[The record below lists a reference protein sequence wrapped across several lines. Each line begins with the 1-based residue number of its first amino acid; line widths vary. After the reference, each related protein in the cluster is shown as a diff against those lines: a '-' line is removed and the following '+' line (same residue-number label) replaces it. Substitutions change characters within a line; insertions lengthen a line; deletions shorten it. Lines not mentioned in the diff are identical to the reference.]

1 MTQKTIWDCNS
12 KYYTKFKKIWDLNV
26 PPSGSCANIYAEVF
40 RIISRIYY
48 SLIKNGDWGI
58 NNGDH
63 FKLYYKH
70 INNHNI
76 NTPFDYFI
84 DELYELEKE
93 YNIIEKNIENVI
105 NNECNNN
112 CNDECNNKYDYSNY
126 DYKSKL
132 GIMSYSEQL
141 NYMENIMNNMVLWCW
156 NVLSDINNEI
166 YN

>member
-12 KYYTKFKKIWDLNV
+12 KYYKKFKKIWDLNV

-48 SLIKNGDWGI
+48 SLIRNGDWGI

-63 FKLYYKH
+63 YKLYYNH
-70 INNHNI
+70 INKYNI
-76 NTPFDYFI
+76 VTPFNYFI

-93 YNIIEKNIENVI
+93 YNIIEKNIKNI
-105 NNECNNN
+105 TNNN
-112 CNDECNNKYDYSNY
+112 CNDECNNKYYYSNY

-132 GIMSYSEQL
+132 GIMTYTEQL
-141 NYMENIMNNMVLWCW
+141 NYMENIMNDVVFWSW

>member
-12 KYYTKFKKIWDLNV
+12 KYYKKFKKIWDLNV

-48 SLIKNGDWGI
+48 SLIRNGDWGI

-63 FKLYYKH
+63 YKLYYNH
-70 INNHNI
+70 INKYNI
-76 NTPFDYFI
+76 VTPFNYFI

-93 YNIIEKNIENVI
+93 YNIIDYNENT
-105 NNECNNN
+105 
-112 CNDECNNKYDYSNY
+112 NY

-132 GIMSYSEQL
+132 GIMTYTEQL
-141 NYMENIMNNMVLWCW
+141 NYMENIMNDVVFWSW